1 MMEGIGKEPSANT
14 SDTAGYDKSAQVK
27 RRAERPGSGGD
38 AVPRRKRRPAESTD
52 DAAPRRKKRPAES
65 ADGTAPR
72 RKKRPAESADET
84 APRRKKRP
92 AESADGTAPRRK
104 KRPAESADETV
115 PRRKKRP
122 SESADETA
130 PRRKKRPAENADET
144 APRRKKRSAEGAED
158 TTPRRRKRPAERTDE
173 IQKNKKSNDDSEAV
187 IRGSADEGN
196 SRPKYFETVNADGV
210 RERRSTTY
218 SFLPDEPPE
227 PDQETLRKQREEEEQ
242 KELES
247 GLLAE
252 EELRMG
258 EHSEEERRARRRAA
272 KQRAAR
278 KRAAEQRK
286 MQKIAIGAGA
296 LVILLLIGLL
306 IFHRV
311 SGGKKETGEE
321 RAQGSTQ
328 ASQEETTGADS
339 TVPADEST
347 VAVITPEPV
356 SESITLTFTGD
367 CTFGRDQSFDYDT
380 SFDAFYE
387 ENGYEYF
394 FANVKNIF
402 EQDDLTVVNF
412 EGTLTNVDSSERVD
426 KQYAFKADPSYV
438 KILST
443 SGVDAANMAN
453 NHSEDYGEQSY
464 TDTLQYLSEAGIT
477 TFGYSDS
484 KVVDVKGVKV
494 GLVGILELFEEKDC
508 QYKMIEQIDAVK
520 AQGAQ
525 IVVVTMH
532 WGEEAQYYYD
542 QDQYDLGRIAIDHGA
557 DLVIGH
563 HPHRVQAIE
572 TYKGK
577 NIVYSLGNFCF
588 GGNYEP
594 SDMDSFIYQQTFTVN
609 GGELVED
616 NVTNLIP
623 ISISSASSYNN
634 YQPTPYEDPDEIARI
649 IAKIKD
655 LTAEPGVPLTEWSS
669 GQSANNN
676 SETGSSG
683 QSTEGSA
690 ETESQGQSTADYT
703 ETEYSENTEGEDGE
717 NYDGDYGDTD
727 EEADYDDG
735 DYADYDE
742 EY

>member
-1 MMEGIGKEPSANT
+1 MGKDDEMMEDAGKEFSADT
-14 SDTAGYDKSAQVK
+14 KDTADIDKTAPVK
-27 RRAERPGSGGD
+27 
-38 AVPRRKRRPAESTD
+38 KRRPAEPASDSGTR
-52 DAAPRRKKRPAES
+52 PRRKKRPAEVTEE
-65 ADGTAPR
+65 TATR
-72 RKKRPAESADET
+72 RKKRPAEATNET

-92 AESADGTAPRRK
+92 AEVT
-104 KRPAESADETV
+104 E
-115 PRRKKRP
+115 
-122 SESADETA
+122 ETA
-130 PRRKKRPAENADET
+130 PRRKKRPAEVTEET
-144 APRRKKRSAEGAED
+144 VLRRKKRPAEVTEETA
-158 TTPRRRKRPAERTDE
+158 PRRRKRPAEVTNETASRSKKRAAGDE
-173 IQKNKKSNDDSEAV
+173 EAV
-187 IRGSADEGN
+187 SRESAAQGN

-210 RERRSTTY
+210 HERSSTTY

-252 EELRMG
+252 EELRKA

-311 SGGKKETGEE
+311 SGGKSGGSSERTQGNSQAVQGETLN
-321 RAQGSTQ
+321 T
-328 ASQEETTGADS
+328 DS
-339 TVPADEST
+339 AVLPDESAL
-347 VAVITPEPV
+347 AVITPEPV
-356 SESITLTFTGD
+356 SETITLTFTGD

-394 FANVKNIF
+394 FANVKSIF

-412 EGTLTNVDSSERVD
+412 EGTLTDVDSSERLD

-438 KILST
+438 QILSS

-508 QYKMIEQIDAVK
+508 QYKMIEQIEAVQ

-525 IVVVTMH
+525 IIVVTMH

-609 GGELVED
+609 GGELAED
-616 NVTNLIP
+616 NVTNIIP

-655 LTAEPGVPLTEWSS
+655 LTAEPGVPLTQWSS
-669 GQSANNN
+669 GQSAAGNTEAQETAASTDS
-676 SETGSSG
+676 SEAGNADT
-683 QSTEGSA
+683 
-690 ETESQGQSTADYT
+690 TADANDNT
-703 ETEYSENTEGEDGE
+703 GADYSEDMDGEDDG
-717 NYDGDYGDTD
+717 NYDNDYDTAD
-727 EEADYDDG
+727 EEDGGYYDE